1 MSSTVQ
7 SATLSNPPANGDWS
21 EGSLDAAGRSAIDT
35 TGTTQMR
42 IYFDLDDNDDGG
54 NDYMGY
60 YSANNGNSSNHPQ
73 LVVVYQP

>member
-1 MSSTVQ
+1 
-7 SATLSNPPANGDWS
+7 
-21 EGSLDAAGRSAIDT
+21 
-35 TGTTQMR
+35 MR

-60 YSANNGNSSNHPQ
+60 YSANNGNSSYHPQ